1 MAQSLKQRTAILE
14 RKVKER
20 AETVKKALKE
30 YREIVRTNTATRL
43 GNLRPRDRARLHRKR
58 LDVERANAEYMQLQ
72 KELETLRSRLQP
84 QK

>member
-1 MAQSLKQRTAILE
+1 MAESLKKRTAILE

-30 YREIVRTNTATRL
+30 YREIVRGNPATRL
-43 GNLRPRDRARLHRKR
+43 GNLRPRDRARLARKR

-72 KELETLRSRLQP
+72 KELETLRARLQP